1 MRAEVLSSAVSIL
14 CVTVANRGTV
24 YTHMGDSACV
34 SCLVSDRVFSADGTM
49 SVIRSSERYIA
60 ERENV

>member
-1 MRAEVLSSAVSIL
+1 
-14 CVTVANRGTV
+14 
-24 YTHMGDSACV
+24 MGDSACV

-49 SVIRSSERYIA
+49 SAIRSSERYIA